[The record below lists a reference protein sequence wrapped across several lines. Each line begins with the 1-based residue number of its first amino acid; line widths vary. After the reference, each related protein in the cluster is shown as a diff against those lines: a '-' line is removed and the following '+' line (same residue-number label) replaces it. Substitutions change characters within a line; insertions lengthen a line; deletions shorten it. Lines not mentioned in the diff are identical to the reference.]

1 MLLVI
6 RAKDDAQTV
15 LAAAEESSDDVVV
28 LEENWYFAPD
38 AVQMAHLKKTSR
50 TYHCP
55 YKGTAFWYDL
65 DIPGQTARN
74 IAWVYENP
82 KPDYTHL
89 DGYIA
94 FYPRETAGTIASQED
109 SAPA

>member
-6 RAKDDAQTV
+6 RAKDNPQTV
-15 LAAAEESSDDVVV
+15 LAAANHDSGDVII
-28 LEENWYFAPD
+28 LEDNWYFAPD
-38 AVQMAHLKKTSR
+38 AVHRAHLKKTSR

-65 DIPGQTARN
+65 DLPGLTVRN
-74 IAWVYENP
+74 IAWVYDNA
-82 KPDYTHL
+82 KPDYAHL

-94 FYPRETAGTIASQED
+94 FYPRETAGTIASEED
-109 SAPA
+109 SASA